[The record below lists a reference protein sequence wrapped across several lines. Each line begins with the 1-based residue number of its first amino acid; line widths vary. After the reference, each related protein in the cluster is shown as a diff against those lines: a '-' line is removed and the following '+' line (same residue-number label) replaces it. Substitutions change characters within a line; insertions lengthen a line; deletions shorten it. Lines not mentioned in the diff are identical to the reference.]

1 MNCLLEN
8 LWLKY
13 FQQQQQHDP
22 VNKLDDEKSQ
32 SMKEL
37 ISNNTIES
45 DSTGFR
51 LGKKQIST
59 DRHYVK
65 VRKSKAN
72 HLKMIPPVFRRTVTP
87 RGTNRGKSFYFPKTP
102 PKKR

>member
-8 LWLKY
+8 LWFKY
-13 FQQQQQHDP
+13 FQQQQHDP

-45 DSTGFR
+45 DDTGLR

-65 VRKSKAN
+65 ESQYKLG
-72 HLKMIPPVFRRTVTP
+72 LKHDRI
-87 RGTNRGKSFYFPKTP
+87 
-102 PKKR
+102 